1 MLMVL
6 FIPLRYRVNAYF
18 GEDNRKTG
26 RQGDYSISVKAK
38 WLLGIVSAEFI
49 YPEESGGGIKLF
61 FIPVRKRKKRK
72 KSKVKE
78 KNLNKHE
85 VKSETVQE
93 SETVPEHET
102 VPESENKPVSRIKRK
117 HVKNKKTKKDRKKH
131 NGFQRNKIKSYY
143 GILSSSENRGAY
155 SFIKKTLIRLIKH
168 SAPKKVYAD
177 MIIGLE
183 EPCNTGL
190 LFGALGIVISFI
202 KGKYNI
208 TPDFYNKRVDGRVY
222 IKGKIRSV
230 IVIYHLIRIFT
241 NSDIKKVTGQF
252 KAVR

>member
-49 YPEESGGGIKLF
+49 YPDEGGGIKLF
-61 FIPVRKRKKRK
+61 FIPVRKRKKTGRRK
-72 KSKVKE
+72 KSRKSKVKE

-85 VKSETVQE
+85 VKSETVSE
-93 SETVPEHET
+93 SQT
-102 VPESENKPVSRIKRK
+102 VPESQNKPVSRIKRK
-117 HVKNKKTKKDRKKH
+117 HVKNKKAKKDRKK
-131 NGFQRNKIKSYY
+131 NKGFQRNKIKSYY

-168 SAPKKVYAD
+168 SAPGEVRAD